1 MTQRNNKW
9 LPLALTT
16 AVLLTAAAV
25 WAQPR
30 GGAGRFGPPGAGL
43 GPGQGLLCAGQGLL
57 YGAAGDRLDLTAEQR
72 DEIRGI
78 VETRCEANLPWR
90 EDMKMLGAQLED
102 AIDAEPFDEEAVRA
116 LARQL
121 ADVRVELAVSRA
133 RAAQEVRS
141 VLTPDQR
148 ETLGEMRAQRRQ
160 LRDGF
165 GGRGS
170 RGFHRRGPGG

>member
-9 LPLALTT
+9 LPLTLT
-16 AVLLTAAAV
+16 AILLTAAAV

-30 GGAGRFGPPGAGL
+30 DGAGRFGPPGAGFGAGHGL
-43 GPGQGLLCAGQGLL
+43 IYGPVGE
-57 YGAAGDRLDLTAEQR
+57 RLDLTDDQR
-72 DEIRGI
+72 DQIRGI
-78 VETRCEANLPWR
+78 LETQREANLPWH
-90 EDMKMLGAQLED
+90 EDMKMLGAQLEE

-116 LARQL
+116 VAQQL

-133 RAAQEVRS
+133 RAAQEVRL

-165 GGRGS
+165 GGPGSRGS